1 MGRKSVLVCAAIAL
15 ASCAWSPRSTWY
27 LLDEGYSINPVK
39 GDDDAYAVEIHVNQ
53 LKRLGGEIQSP
64 EVRRFVFERLTW
76 HEGCKGAW
84 QMLPCVADGS
94 CIRHTSRSVTIFARC
109 AAS

>member
-1 MGRKSVLVCAAIAL
+1 MWGKSALLCALVLAACA
-15 ASCAWSPRSTWY
+15 SPRSSWY
-27 LLDEGYSINPVK
+27 LHDEGYSINPVQ
-39 GDDDAYAVEIHVNQ
+39 GDAYAVEIHVNQ

-94 CIRHTSRSVTIFARC
+94 CVQHTSRSVTILVRC
-109 AAS
+109 AS